1 MEKFRKKYSK
11 ENKEEA
17 LKWLDRNLLNGKPDY
32 RTATKKLGISVDT
45 LKRWWLEYKLKQSDA
60 LKAKLEEAI
69 SSILARIK
77 MLSNES
83 SKISELAPVVKMLSE
98 ILQQI
103 EQDNV
108 YEVF

>member
-1 MEKFRKKYSK
+1 
-11 ENKEEA
+11 
-17 LKWLDRNLLNGKPDY
+17 
-32 RTATKKLGISVDT
+32 
-45 LKRWWLEYKLKQSDA
+45 
-60 LKAKLEEAI
+60 
-69 SSILARIK
+69 